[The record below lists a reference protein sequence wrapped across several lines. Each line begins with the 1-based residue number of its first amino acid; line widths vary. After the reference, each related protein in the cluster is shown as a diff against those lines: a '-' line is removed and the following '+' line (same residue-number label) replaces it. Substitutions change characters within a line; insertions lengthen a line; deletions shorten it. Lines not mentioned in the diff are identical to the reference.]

1 MSEDPVLKAIA
12 KRRAQKQGQ
21 TANRSNPNEKKKKTA
36 NEAKEELMINPDTKR
51 PMKVGGRA
59 HKAYLKKLN
68 GQLPQETQK
77 SSPPRKKKRKAMEEE
92 EAEEEGSSNETD
104 EVTEKEL
111 MQLMDFARTI
121 LPAQT
126 VDKLFN

>member
-21 TANRSNPNEKKKKTA
+21 NDKQSNPSEKKKKGS
-36 NEAKEELMINPDTKR
+36 NETKEELMINPDTKR

-68 GQLPQETQK
+68 GQLPQETRK
-77 SSPPRKKKRKAMEEE
+77 SSPPRKKKRKTMED
-92 EAEEEGSSNETD
+92 EAQEEGSSNEAE

-121 LPAQT
+121 LPSHT